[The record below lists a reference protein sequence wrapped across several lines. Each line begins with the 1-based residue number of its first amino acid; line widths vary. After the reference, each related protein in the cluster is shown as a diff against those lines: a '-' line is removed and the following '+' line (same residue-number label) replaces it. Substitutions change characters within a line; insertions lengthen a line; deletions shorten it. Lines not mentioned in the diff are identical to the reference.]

1 MTFTLPSVLVSDT
14 IEQLMG
20 HLATAEKAKKEAEAE
35 YERLRK
41 ELKEI
46 MIAGEVTTKKTV
58 WGTATLCKGRK
69 SVIYSQAIVLR
80 EAKLKAAK
88 EIEELK
94 GKAKVTYGEKSIRT
108 TWAN

>member
-14 IEQLMG
+14 IEQLMS

-46 MIAGEVTTKKTV
+46 MIAGKVTTQKTV
-58 WGTATLCKGRK
+58 WGTVTLCEGRK
-69 SVIYSQAIVLR
+69 SVAYSQAIILR

-94 GKAKVTYGEKSIRT
+94 GKAKVTHGEKSIRA
-108 TWAN
+108 TWVK

>member
-1 MTFTLPSVLVSDT
+1 MS
-14 IEQLMG
+14 
-20 HLATAEKAKKEAEAE
+20 HLATAERAKKEAEEE

-46 MIAGEVTTKKTV
+46 MIAGEITTQKTV
-58 WGTATLCKGRK
+58 WGTATLCEGRK
-69 SVIYSQAIVLR
+69 SVTYSKSIILR

-94 GKAKVTYGEKSIRT
+94 GKAKVTHGEKSIRT
-108 TWAN
+108 TWVK